1 MVSHDADAKGEQ
13 VQKASDVKKKARFV
27 NVSIRIRISEPSGRV
42 AARRIESFPRSPSPQ
57 NQITKPPMPY

>member
-13 VQKASDVKKKARFV
+13 EQKASDVQEKARFV
-27 NVSIRIRISEPSGRV
+27 HVSIRMWISEPSGRV